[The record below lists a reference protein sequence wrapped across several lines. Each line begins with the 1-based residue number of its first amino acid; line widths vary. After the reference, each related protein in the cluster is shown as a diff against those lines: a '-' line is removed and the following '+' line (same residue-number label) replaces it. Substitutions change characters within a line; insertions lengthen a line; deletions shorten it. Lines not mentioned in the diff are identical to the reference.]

1 MASSPRRSSDVQGAD
16 SIVGRARR
24 ASLSVINANPQLG
37 IWQAAGTAIAQAPN
51 LTELRDMDMG
61 AGNITFNSQGHSAR
75 LAAVYEDTGRLALV
89 RSNTR
94 VVEKDDIGEKKTAPV
109 LVAETDAQ
117 DTAHDETAPKPKE
130 HHHHRRH
137 HLWHHSH
144 GQGHGK
150 KADVGPTIMHGLA
163 AFWKFFITPAGF
175 LITIYCLNIVA
186 WGAMLFFLLLK
197 AAPAMNHPSADD
209 NSSPRKIWLEIDSQI
224 LNALFC
230 VTGFGLAPWRF
241 RDLYL
246 FIRGARMR
254 DRASMAKLVKQNR
267 GWFRPPTWY
276 TEADDAAAESSDQVK
291 PPTFTGRVAPPTPV
305 WKLGFT
311 IWMMVWN
318 TLLQAVLCF
327 FMWHYNRID
336 RPGWATGTF
345 IGLGCG
351 VSMLAGLMSY
361 WEGRKVKKIEGPAVE
376 VVPGVEA
383 SIAAETLRK

>member
-1 MASSPRRSSDVQGAD
+1 MASSPRRSSEADAAD
-16 SIVGRARR
+16 STIVGRARR
-24 ASLSVINANPQLG
+24 ASLSVLNANPQLG

-61 AGNITFNSQGHSAR
+61 AENITFNSQGHSAR

-89 RSNTR
+89 RSSIR
-94 VVEKDDIGEKKTAPV
+94 VLDKEQPELEKAAAPV
-109 LVAETDAQ
+109 RVAETPENAPQ
-117 DTAHDETAPKPKE
+117 DEVSGDGGE
-130 HHHHRRH
+130 HRRHRH

-144 GQGHGK
+144 GESHGK
-150 KADVGPTIMHGLA
+150 KAGIGSTIMNGLA

-241 RDLYL
+241 RDLYY
-246 FIRGARMR
+246 FIRGARMH
-254 DRASMAKLVKQNR
+254 DRACMTKLVEQNR

-276 TEADDAAAESSDQVK
+276 TQVDETATDTPEQAK

-318 TLLQAVLCF
+318 TILQAVLCF

-336 RPGWATGTF
+336 RPSWATGTF

-376 VVPGVEA
+376 VVEA
-383 SIAAETLRK
+383 KEVV